1 MAANDFRYALRT
13 LSHNPGFTATALL
26 TIALGIGAST
36 AIFSVV
42 NAVLLKSLPYTE
54 PERLVLLWGDLRNRN
69 VRDFPT
75 APGDYNDIRAAGT
88 QFEGLAAVSTF
99 RQTLTSEGAPPEQI
113 WGGQVTTN
121 FLSLLGLRVIKGR
134 DFVPDDGTPQPPPP
148 TTQNTGQPGTA
159 QPSAAQ
165 PPPPPPL
172 PRNVILAHGFW
183 KRRYGGD
190 SSIVGKSIRLGNGTA
205 QVIGVLQP
213 GAELLWPPKA
223 NIERVPDLW
232 DAMRVNFDSGS
243 RINVF
248 LRVIGRL
255 KPGATLAGA
264 QAQMDQLSSDLRQR
278 FPIKQSSGFALR
290 LEPMQQNLVAAVRP
304 ALLAL
309 MGAVLFVLL
318 IACANVANLLLVRA
332 AQRDRELVVRVALG
346 GSQWDLVRQMMSESV
361 VLAGSG
367 AALGLLLSLVGI
379 RLLKVLGPRDLP
391 RLDTVGI
398 DLTVLAFTM
407 GAAVVSALIFGIVPA
422 IRASR
427 PDAAEVLRT
436 SGRSAGLRAGRRL
449 RNTVVVAEVALSFV
463 LLIGSGLMFRSFLAV
478 GRTDPG
484 FDSNGVL
491 TFQLQNPRLRGLDE
505 ARAFWGQVTDRL
517 KAIPGVTAVTTSSSL
532 PLDGQDPNLRYGTQE
547 ALADANRYRQGQ
559 SFFVQPNYFET
570 MRTRLISGRTF
581 TEADRPTPPPQT
593 GGRAIAPGAPVDS
606 GPQFRGSII
615 VDEWLAAKVFPGQQ
629 AVGKRLLARTGAP
642 TPDWFEIIG
651 VVQHQRHT
659 TLTSDE
665 RESLFFP
672 VPIPGGGRWVVRAS
686 GDPEQLGTTVRT
698 VLTQLNPNL
707 SIADLQPMRV
717 FVDRAIA
724 PTRFALV
731 LIGIFGV
738 VAAILS
744 AVGLYGVLSSVVR
757 SRIAEIGVRVA
768 FGAPRGK
775 IFQLVIGQGLRLSA
789 IGIAVGLLGSLWLT
803 QGMSRMLVGVKP
815 IDPVTFSAMVVV
827 FSAIAAAASWLPARR
842 AAALEPTV
850 ALRED

>member
-1 MAANDFRYALRT
+1 MPAKDLRYALRT
-13 LSHNPGFTATALL
+13 LSRSPGFTATALL

-42 NAVLLKSLPYTE
+42 NAVLLKSLPYRE

-88 QFEGLAAVSTF
+88 QFEGMAAVNTF
-99 RQTLTSEGAPPEQI
+99 RQTLTAEGAPPEQI
-113 WGGQVTTN
+113 WIAQVTPN
-121 FLSLLGLRVIKGR
+121 FLSLVGLRVIRGR

-148 TTQNTGQPGTA
+148 TAQNTGQPGTG
-159 QPSAAQ
+159 QPAAAQ
-165 PPPPPPL
+165 APQPPPL

-183 KRRYGGD
+183 RRRYGGD

-205 QVIGVLQP
+205 QVVGVLQP
-213 GAELLWPPKA
+213 GAELLWPPNA
-223 NIERVPDLW
+223 NIQRVPDLW

-248 LRVIGRL
+248 LRVVGRL
-255 KPGATLAGA
+255 KPGATLAAA
-264 QAQMDQLSSDLRQR
+264 QAQMDLLSADLRAR
-278 FPIKQSSGFALR
+278 FPIKTSSGLALR
-290 LEPMQQNLVAAVRP
+290 LEPMQKNLVAAVRP

-346 GSQWDLVRQMMSESV
+346 GSQWALVRQMMAESL

-367 AALGLLLSLVGI
+367 AALGLLLSFLGI
-379 RLLKVLGPRDLP
+379 KLLKLLGPQDLP

-398 DLTVLAFTM
+398 DLPVLGFAI
-407 GAAVVSALIFGIVPA
+407 GIALLSALIFGTVPA
-422 IRASR
+422 LRASR
-427 PDAAEVLRT
+427 PDAAEALRT
-436 SGRSAGLRAGRRL
+436 SGRSASLRAGRRL
-449 RNTVVVAEVALSFV
+449 RNAVVVAEVALSFV

-478 GRTDPG
+478 ARTDPG
-484 FDSNGVL
+484 FDPSGVL
-491 TFQLQNPRLRGLDE
+491 TFVLQRPGLRGPDE

-517 KAIPGVTAVTTSSSL
+517 KAIPGVTAVTTSSTL
-532 PLDGQDPNLRYGTQE
+532 PLDGGDPNLRYGTEE

-559 SFFVQPNYFET
+559 GFFVQPNYFEA
-570 MRTRLISGRTF
+570 MRTRLISGRSF
-581 TEADRPTPPPQT
+581 TEADRPVPPPQPQ
-593 GGRAIAPGAPVDS
+593 PGAPVDS
-606 GPQFRGSII
+606 GPQLRGSII
-615 VDEWLAAKVFPGQQ
+615 VDEWLAAKVFPGRQ
-629 AVGKRLLARTGAP
+629 AVGQRLLARTGAP
-642 TPDWFEIIG
+642 TPDWYQVIG
-651 VVQHQRHT
+651 VVEHQRHT

-672 VPIPGGGRWVVRAS
+672 VPFPGGGRWAVRTS
-686 GDPEQLGTTVRT
+686 GDPERLGNTVRT
-698 VLTQLNPNL
+698 VLTQLSPNL
-707 SIADLQPMRV
+707 SIADLQPMQV

-738 VAAILS
+738 VAAVLS

-757 SRIAEIGVRVA
+757 NRTAEIGVRVA

-789 IGIAVGLLGSLWLT
+789 IGIGVGLLGSLWLT
-803 QGMSRMLVGVKP
+803 QGMTKLLVGVKP
-815 IDPVTFSAMVVV
+815 IDPLTFSAMVLV
-827 FSAIAAAASWLPARR
+827 FAAIAAAASWLPARR
-842 AAALEPTV
+842 AAALDPTA
-850 ALRED
+850 ALREE